1 MSTFLSE
8 KNFYGERTC
17 ANPMLHALMLQAKNN
32 NFQNIFPE
40 MNFKRKANWKVPPS
54 ICLGACANR
63 MDCRANFKSQ
73 ISDLKLF
80 RSPKEGAT
88 KVIAPS

>member
-1 MSTFLSE
+1 
-8 KNFYGERTC
+8 
-17 ANPMLHALMLQAKNN
+17 MLQAKNN